1 MNKSNARN
9 GGNGTTTKNGGR
21 RAKNGNGRNG
31 NGGAKTN
38 TLGRVPRVFGAA
50 YTTEN
55 RRPVNNN
62 TVTLSGS
69 DFITKI
75 RVGPKTASTDRIIAT
90 FPVTPSGYPGTRITQ
105 LSQLYERYRLMK
117 FTARYVPAVP
127 VTLACQLCLY
137 IDLDPNDDPSSI
149 TDFDNLVRQAVA
161 QTGAQQWNFITPKSI
176 PIAMRKDDQLYY
188 TGEDI
193 LNPRFT
199 QQGTAYL
206 IQITNPVNSTGEELT
221 SSIEAGSI
229 FIDWTCQFQTP
240 QINPESQIALASTS
254 AASVYDFSDEPATT
268 SEGRELFTFAGLIPR
283 MIYLVTISLQGAGPI
298 TADWSH
304 DWGYSLNPTPQIYC
318 EAVAATSTVA
328 YNKDIDANVLR
339 GTLIVNSDGD
349 GRASAYGKF
358 TDNADGF
365 VIELVFTP
373 VYDTKQRP
381 PSTNATF
388 TRGSA

>member
-117 FTARYVPAVP
+117 LQRGMSLLFRSHSRVNYAYILILIPMMIRAV
-127 VTLACQLCLY
+127 
-137 IDLDPNDDPSSI
+137 
-149 TDFDNLVRQAVA
+149 
-161 QTGAQQWNFITPKSI
+161 
-176 PIAMRKDDQLYY
+176 
-188 TGEDI
+188 
-193 LNPRFT
+193 
-199 QQGTAYL
+199 
-206 IQITNPVNSTGEELT
+206 
-221 SSIEAGSI
+221 
-229 FIDWTCQFQTP
+229 
-240 QINPESQIALASTS
+240 SQI
-254 AASVYDFSDEPATT
+254 
-268 SEGRELFTFAGLIPR
+268 LI
-283 MIYLVTISLQGAGPI
+283 IL
-298 TADWSH
+298 
-304 DWGYSLNPTPQIYC
+304 
-318 EAVAATSTVA
+318 
-328 YNKDIDANVLR
+328 
-339 GTLIVNSDGD
+339 
-349 GRASAYGKF
+349 
-358 TDNADGF
+358 
-365 VIELVFTP
+365 
-373 VYDTKQRP
+373 
-381 PSTNATF
+381 
-388 TRGSA
+388 